1 MRVIPGGKRRDASR
15 QNRIFSFHVIQ
26 RVFSLL
32 VVFYGRTQII
42 LCQFQG

>member
-15 QNRIFSFHVIQ
+15 QNRIFSPPCFSCVIQ

-32 VVFYGRTQII
+32 VVFYDRT
-42 LCQFQG
+42 